1 MVLPS
6 RSIEGTARGHE
17 FHLNPIGFRFRTL
30 NLDGSFLAGKDPPVE
45 PANDPSNITE
55 IHASLAR
62 SKPKASAWLWLPW
75 YAKLWWASTAAYWA
89 GKCASF
95 YLPSLGE
102 FYTSALAG
110 YLNILFFPM
119 TALLILGIGFAQ
131 AWFAASDWE
140 FVEPTQEEMFPK
152 LSVGGFRDP
161 ASDPLDPRSGLHW
174 QHFHRH
180 R

>member
-1 MVLPS
+1 M
-6 RSIEGTARGHE
+6 
-17 FHLNPIGFRFRTL
+17 
-30 NLDGSFLAGKDPPVE
+30 E